1 MGVTVAGIVGSFLLP
16 GLARR
21 LPLRPLYLW
30 IGVAGSIMT
39 LVLILLSRTAPTF
52 ALAML
57 AENAFQ
63 SLAIACSTAIYFETS
78 GQNNPLAATNFALL
92 SLLTTFPISY
102 MVVDGWGY
110 GLGRVKGVP
119 FVPVIFTPI
128 KPSFSRFDRRAHTR
142 RLPGITWHTSGI
154 RSPRGWRAAVT
165 IL

>member
-78 GQNNPLAATNFALL
+78 GQNNPLAATNSPFCRYLRADLERAEVTERELVEALVEAVRGERWEL
-92 SLLTTFPISY
+92 AKELAERLLAPASL
-102 MVVDGWGY
+102 G
-110 GLGRVKGVP
+110 
-119 FVPVIFTPI
+119 
-128 KPSFSRFDRRAHTR
+128 
-142 RLPGITWHTSGI
+142 
-154 RSPRGWRAAVT
+154 
-165 IL
+165 

>member
-63 SLAIACSTAIYFETS
+63 SLAIACSTAIYFENLGAEQPAGCNQFRPS
-78 GQNNPLAATNFALL
+78 VATYNVPNFLHGC
-92 SLLTTFPISY
+92 
-102 MVVDGWGY
+102 GWL
-110 GLGRVKGVP
+110 GL
-119 FVPVIFTPI
+119 
-128 KPSFSRFDRRAHTR
+128 
-142 RLPGITWHTSGI
+142 WI
-154 RSPRGWRAAVT
+154 RTG
-165 IL
+165 